1 MTSYPKLSIFVI
13 VAALLSLAELRQSLA
28 GSATWGTNPSGGDWN
43 TAANWIPATVPNG
56 PSDVARFGRSSVTG
70 VTISSSVEVSTVKFN
85 TGAPAFTTNVE
96 GIGINLFVSGAGI
109 MNGSGVRQSFAANGG
124 HAAIFFQNTASAG
137 NLTSFGGD
145 TPQFFFTES
154 ASAGSANFEVSSNGV
169 FQSSLF
175 FWDNT
180 TAANATIAV
189 DFAEA
194 SFADFATAANAVFT
208 VTNSGFL
215 AFGDNATVDNAVA
228 TCIGGNGI
236 YGSNIYFS
244 QFATAAQGTFTAVG
258 ASTSDEAGSFIQFND
273 STTAASG
280 SFVINGSTAQDVAG
294 AVLNFFDNSTA
305 GNATITANGGISG
318 GEGGAIIFEDHSRGG
333 RASISLLGNGELDI
347 GNSRTSAGVTI
358 GSLAGDGLV
367 FLGPKTLTIGSNNQ
381 STSFSGVI
389 QDGGIN
395 QGTGGSLAKLGRGT
409 LTLTGANTYT
419 GTTTVTGGALRVSNT
434 FGSGTGTGAA
444 QVNAGTLA
452 GEGILAGPV
461 TVGTGSGGGAFLAPS
476 VGTNM
481 QATLTIQ
488 SPLTFKA
495 DGSYIYRL
503 NSRYS
508 RADRVIANGVTIE
521 SGAQFSFRQ
530 IGNNRLPSGT
540 VFSVINNSSG
550 LPIAGV
556 FANLPDNSIFTVG
569 SNNYQASYQGG
580 DWRTISRLRSFPEE
594 SLMATTF

>member
-1 MTSYPKLSIFVI
+1 MSIYIKKLTLVI
-13 VAALLSLAELRQSLA
+13 AAALLFLAAQRHSFA
-28 GSATWGTNPSGGDWN
+28 DSATWSTNPSSGDWT
-43 TAANWIPATVPNG
+43 TAANWMPNTVPNG
-56 PSDVARFGRSSVTG
+56 PSDAATFGTSNLIG
-70 VTISSSVEVSTVKFN
+70 VIISPTVEVSSVNFN
-85 TGAPAFTTNVE
+85 PGAPSFTVNVE

-154 ASAGSANFEVSSNGV
+154 ASAGSATFEVSSNGV
-169 FQSSLF
+169 FQSHLF
-175 FWDNT
+175 FFDST

-419 GTTTVTGGALRVSNT
+419 GTTTVSAGALRVSNT
-434 FGSGTGTGAA
+434 FGSGTGIGAVN
-444 QVNAGTLA
+444 VNAGTLA
-452 GEGILAGPV
+452 AKGLSLARPR
-461 TVGTGSGGGAFLAPS
+461 LAP
-476 VGTNM
+476 G
-481 QATLTIQ
+481 AARALFL
-488 SPLTFKA
+488 PR
-495 DGSYIYRL
+495 RL
-503 NSRYS
+503 
-508 RADRVIANGVTIE
+508 E
-521 SGAQFSFRQ
+521 
-530 IGNNRLPSGT
+530 
-540 VFSVINNSSG
+540 
-550 LPIAGV
+550 
-556 FANLPDNSIFTVG
+556 
-569 SNNYQASYQGG
+569 
-580 DWRTISRLRSFPEE
+580 RTRRPR
-594 SLMATTF
+594 

>member
-1 MTSYPKLSIFVI
+1 MRIFGKRLISVI
-13 VAALLSLAELRQSLA
+13 VAALLSLAAQRQSLA

-70 VTISSSVEVSTVKFN
+70 VTISSSVEVSIVKFN

-154 ASAGSANFEVSSNGV
+154 ASAGSATFEVSSNGV
-169 FQSSLF
+169 FQSHLF
-175 FWDNT
+175 FFDST

-419 GTTTVTGGALRVSNT
+419 GTTTVSAWRLE
-434 FGSGTGTGAA
+434 
-444 QVNAGTLA
+444 
-452 GEGILAGPV
+452 GE
-461 TVGTGSGGGAFLAPS
+461 
-476 VGTNM
+476 
-481 QATLTIQ
+481 
-488 SPLTFKA
+488 
-495 DGSYIYRL
+495 
-503 NSRYS
+503 
-508 RADRVIANGVTIE
+508 
-521 SGAQFSFRQ
+521 
-530 IGNNRLPSGT
+530 
-540 VFSVINNSSG
+540 
-550 LPIAGV
+550 
-556 FANLPDNSIFTVG
+556 
-569 SNNYQASYQGG
+569 
-580 DWRTISRLRSFPEE
+580 
-594 SLMATTF
+594 